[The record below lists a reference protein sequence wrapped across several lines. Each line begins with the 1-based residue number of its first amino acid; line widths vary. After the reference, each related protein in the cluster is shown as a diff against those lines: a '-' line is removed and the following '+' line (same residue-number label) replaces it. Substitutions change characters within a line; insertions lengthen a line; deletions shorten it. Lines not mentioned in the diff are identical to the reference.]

1 MADEKGIHPL
11 RQRMI
16 DDMKIRGMA
25 ALTQRSYLRS
35 VRNCCAFAHKPPQAL
50 TFEDVR
56 LFQLHMV
63 KSGVSAATL
72 NGHAVAL
79 RFFFRV
85 TLRQSGAR
93 DLISLVPPPQRI
105 PSVLTLDE
113 TARLLEHAPGLKWRA
128 ALSVAY
134 GAGLR
139 AAEVCNL
146 KIGDLD
152 SAQMLIRV
160 EQGKRYKDR
169 YAKLSP
175 ALLTLLREW
184 WRSARPPAYL
194 FPSRASSPFVPV
206 TTRSLNRAFHM
217 AKDAAGID
225 KPASLHT
232 LRHSFATHLLE
243 DRVDIRVI
251 QALLGHK
258 KLDTSAIYVRVTPR
272 KIQEVEGPYEKLQFT
287 GALPD

>member
-1 MADEKGIHPL
+1 MADDGRIHPL

-16 DDMKIRGMA
+16 DDMTLRGMSEV
-25 ALTQRSYLRS
+25 TQRNYLRS
-35 VRNCCAFAHKPPQAL
+35 VRSFCAFARKPPDAL
-50 TFEDVR
+50 TFEDAR
-56 LFQLHMV
+56 LFQIHLV
-63 KSGVSAATL
+63 QSGVSVSTL
-72 NGHAVAL
+72 NGYAVAL

-85 TLRQSGAR
+85 VLRQSGAR

-105 PSVLTLDE
+105 PTVFTLDE
-113 TARLLEHAPGLKWRA
+113 TARLLEHAPGLKWRT

-146 KIGDLD
+146 KVSDID

-175 ALLTLLREW
+175 TLLTLLRQW
-184 WRSARPPAYL
+184 WRKAKPPFYFFTA
-194 FPSRASSPFVPV
+194 RASSPAIPV

-272 KIQEVEGPYEKLQFT
+272 KIQEVEGPFEKLPFT
-287 GALPD
+287 GTPPD